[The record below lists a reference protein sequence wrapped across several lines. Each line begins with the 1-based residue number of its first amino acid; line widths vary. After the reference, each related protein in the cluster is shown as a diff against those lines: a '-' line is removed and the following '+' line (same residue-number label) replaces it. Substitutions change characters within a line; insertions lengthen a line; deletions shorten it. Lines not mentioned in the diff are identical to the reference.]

1 MGDAQNVYKFI
12 NDCLALDL
20 KVDPVV
26 TSSLTAP
33 SAADIT
39 EATTAADGAVAKNAA
54 AAAAAA
60 EGLKSNPAAKPENVK
75 ETLKLI
81 LAELG
86 YSEDKGNGVFV
97 RGKDD
102 DFVALNIATSNY
114 WEIKKRGK
122 PYILFG
128 GKKRKTN
135 RRKHRRSNRKTL
147 GRKK

>member
-1 MGDAQNVYKFI
+1 MSAENVYKFI

-39 EATTAADGAVAKNAA
+39 EATTAAAADGAVAKNAA
-54 AAAAAA
+54 DAAAAAD
-60 EGLKSNPAAKPENVK
+60 GLKNNVAAKPENVK

-86 YSEDKGNGVFV
+86 YEDKGNGVFV
-97 RGKDD
+97 RGKDN

-135 RRKHRRSNRKTL
+135 RRKNRRSNRKTL